1 MTETTETTIESLFV
15 SPIGRPAHAVVN
27 GWVRRHNTV
36 VTAFLSGHANDLRR
50 SERAILSL
58 VAAIDQYA
66 GSMVDGVDPYSG
78 ENVYAA
84 LLDGFGHALNYD
96 LGRLDGGTL
105 SGWEHRM
112 RARVGIDENG
122 GWVG

>member
-1 MTETTETTIESLFV
+1 MTETTETTIGSLLV
-15 SPIGRPAHAVVN
+15 SPIAGSRFN
-27 GWVRRHNTV
+27 GWVHRHNTV
-36 VTAFLSGHANDLRR
+36 VTAFLAGHADDLRR
-50 SERAILSL
+50 SERAILAL
-58 VAAIDQYA
+58 VDAIDQYA
-66 GSMVDGVDPYSG
+66 GSMADGVDPYSG

-84 LLDGFGHALNYD
+84 LLDGFSHALNYD

-105 SGWEHRM
+105 SSWEHRM